1 MQLNQDQIDALEE
14 IINIGVG
21 RAAST
26 LYDMIEQHIELRVP
40 KVIICDETTLSDNI
54 SGAKETLDTS
64 VAQGFDGAI
73 SGKAMLAFPESSGTN
88 LAKMLSDPD
97 IEEDELESDL
107 AGILEEVGNI
117 FLNSVL
123 GSIANLFED
132 DFQYTVPEVHDG
144 VPVSV
149 LLTSAVNKSEC
160 FYLVADTRFDVADS
174 EISGSLLLVFNTGE
188 FSSLLDKLCQVVE
201 G

>member
-14 IINIGVG
+14 VINIGVG

-40 KVIICDETTLSDNI
+40 KIIICDELKLSENI
-54 SGAKETLDTS
+54 SGAEEALDTS
-64 VAQGFDGAI
+64 VAQAFEGAI
-73 SGKAMLAFPESSGTN
+73 SGTAMLAFPESSGTK
-88 LAKMLSDPD
+88 LAKILSDPD

-117 FLNSVL
+117 FLNGVL

-132 DFQYTVPEVHDG
+132 DFLYTVPEVHDG
-144 VPVSV
+144 VPVEVV
-149 LLTSAVNKSEC
+149 LTDAATDDEC
-160 FYLVADTRFDVADS
+160 FYLVADARFDVADS

-188 FSSLLDKLCQVVE
+188 FSSLLDKLYQDV
-201 G
+201 GG